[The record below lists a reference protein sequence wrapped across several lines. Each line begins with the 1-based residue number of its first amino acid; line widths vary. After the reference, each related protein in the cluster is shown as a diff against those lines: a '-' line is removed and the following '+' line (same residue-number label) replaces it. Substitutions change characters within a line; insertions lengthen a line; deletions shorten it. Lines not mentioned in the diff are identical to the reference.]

1 MKYRVHSS
9 VIIIPS
15 ELYKLF
21 FEILNDPDYS
31 LNHIDIEKMTSED
44 GFTYFMVCNSLDDF
58 QDLENALDD
67 NWFPFNYYPSDLD
80 YDVIFNRFNE
90 KGMFIGTTV
99 NYTTFLEIKLYGEKS
114 RYSQLY
120 IDKIDLEH
128 SWENQVDN
136 CLTSRLLNLL

>member
-67 NWFPFNYYPSDLD
+67 NWFPFNYYPSSLD
-80 YDVIFNRFNE
+80 DVVIFNRFDE
-90 KGMFIGTTV
+90 KGMFIGTSF
-99 NYTTFLEIKLYGEKS
+99 NYSSYLEVKLYGEKS
-114 RYSQLY
+114 RYSELF
-120 IDKIDLEH
+120 KENMAKENK
-128 SWENQVDN
+128 WENQVDN
-136 CLTSRLLNLL
+136 CLSSRLLKIL

>member
-1 MKYRVHSS
+1 MKYRIHSS
-9 VIIIPS
+9 VIVIPS

-31 LNHIDIEKMTSED
+31 LNHIDIEKMTSEE